1 MLVRFDGKAV
11 QEAVANKAEPI
22 GVEGDPNTK
31 KGGLSEAEHIV
42 LESKKKLDQSD
53 GEQLDRITTQMVEAE
68 KAKEAGPEMDEDQAA
83 LAQAARDI
91 KAHQMPP
98 SGES

>member
-1 MLVRFDGKAV
+1 MIVRFDGKAV
-11 QEAVANKAEPI
+11 QEAVANNADPI

-42 LESKKKLDQSD
+42 LESKKKLDESD

-98 SGES
+98 GGES